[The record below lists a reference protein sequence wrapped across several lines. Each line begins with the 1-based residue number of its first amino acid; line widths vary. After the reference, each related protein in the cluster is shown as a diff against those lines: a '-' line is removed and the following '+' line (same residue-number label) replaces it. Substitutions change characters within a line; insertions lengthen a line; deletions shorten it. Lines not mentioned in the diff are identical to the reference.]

1 MVVEI
6 TDVLSIN
13 TMFGSLAFLLS
24 ITACTA
30 GVAWRTYSKYKD
42 KIDAGENI
50 TFDGKFVY
58 QAIGVLIAS
67 VAVAF
72 PMVSLGIEQINQYA
86 GSIGLIGAW
95 ILTAAWAYALN
106 DGTNGLIKKVETKAV
121 KTAIQKGTFDA
132 VIQKEVENQMRIMG
146 IGGNN
151 VNIQTNGNNKPE
163 EESDEPQPQD
173 REGNIPK

>member
-1 MVVEI
+1 MSVEI
-6 TDVLSIN
+6 VDVLSIQ

-50 TFDGKFVY
+50 PFDGKFVY

-67 VAVAF
+67 VTIAF
-72 PMVSLGIEQINQYA
+72 PMTSLGIEQINQYA
-86 GSIGLIGAW
+86 GTLGLIGAW

-106 DGTNGLIKKVETKAV
+106 DGTNGLIKKVENRAVSSAV
-121 KTAIQKGTFDA
+121 KSGKFDSIIKQQMQKL
-132 VIQKEVENQMRIMG
+132 QQEQ
-146 IGGNN
+146 
-151 VNIQTNGNNKPE
+151 NKPQGE
-163 EESDEPQPQD
+163 QPNTKGVPPQ
-173 REGNIPK
+173 